1 MTTKKYA
8 LPDKVAAIAL
18 KYGYN
23 VSRGIQK
30 MDEIISRNSTRVED
44 EDVHGA

>member
-1 MTTKKYA
+1 MNGKRYA
-8 LPDKVAAIAL
+8 IPDRVAALAL

-30 MDEIISRNSTRVED
+30 MEEIIQKKLSKEEKNE
-44 EDVHGA
+44 

>member
-8 LPDKVAAIAL
+8 LPDKVAAVAL

-30 MDEIISRNSTRVED
+30 MHEIITRNSDRAED

>member
-8 LPDKVAAIAL
+8 IPDKVAAIAL

-23 VSRGIQK
+23 VSRGIQGMEK
-30 MDEIISRNSTRVED
+30 IIKKEEKVD
-44 EDVHGA
+44 GANGD